1 MFLETLVN
9 TITFNI
15 NLCKMMKIKRCL
27 GQIFKDLRK
36 EKNFK
41 SLNIFALENGINR
54 ANLSKIENGEVGCSI
69 ITAWRISEALGLKL
83 SDVIK
88 ILENELGDDF
98 KLIEE

>member
-1 MFLETLVN
+1 MQDDKE
-9 TITFNI
+9 
-15 NLCKMMKIKRCL
+15 KILQLNRCL
-27 GQIFKDLRK
+27 GQIIKDIRND
-36 EKNFK
+36 KNFK

-54 ANLSKIENGEVGCSI
+54 ANLSKIENGQVGCSI

-88 ILENELGDDF
+88 ILENKLGDDF